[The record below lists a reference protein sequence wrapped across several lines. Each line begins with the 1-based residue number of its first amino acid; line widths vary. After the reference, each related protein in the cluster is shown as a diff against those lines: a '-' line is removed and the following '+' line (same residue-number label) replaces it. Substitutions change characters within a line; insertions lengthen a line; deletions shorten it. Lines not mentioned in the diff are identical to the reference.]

1 VYETPPPNF
10 ACDLQTTYPTTL
22 DQYRSD
28 DLQQQHGIQPVK
40 LLMERLEAW
49 QYVTKC
55 LYDHFEALALV
66 ESSIVKS
73 YQKLEGTLEFEQQPT
88 NDINGGTNHFQPHSG
103 VGHGGSGS
111 TKGSVIISSSKE
123 THQHPHTNNSSSI
136 RDYRNGIKAGVRKKS
151 TPHALSYSTIHYHFA
166 KNGGIRQVC
175 DAWQMYHLK
184 SAKDHTDF
192 ASFIRAQGL
201 PLLANIKNELK
212 YIVRS
217 VRSDDR
223 LSLTQLAKLKEEA
236 GKRLTRL
243 DQQLTFFDHHPDH
256 GSTKEDPWLINTRK
270 FQVLCM
276 QAYWILNYVMHTGV
290 IKQMIKVYQQENKM
304 HETVI
309 RLQREI
315 MALEKQLM
323 EDLRQFCQQL
333 YNLRESSWLGV
344 DRGLQAIIRTFDN
357 VANDADWMAFVDQC
371 KNELVSEDASYRH
384 PDKLHYPNHSH
395 SLVQPLFAARMERKS
410 SVLQNW
416 HEYIYVLT
424 PGN

>member
-1 VYETPPPNF
+1 M
-10 ACDLQTTYPTTL
+10 
-22 DQYRSD
+22 R
-28 DLQQQHGIQPVK
+28 
-40 LLMERLEAW
+40 
-49 QYVTKC
+49 
-55 LYDHFEALALV
+55 
-66 ESSIVKS
+66 
-73 YQKLEGTLEFEQQPT
+73 
-88 NDINGGTNHFQPHSG
+88 
-103 VGHGGSGS
+103 
-111 TKGSVIISSSKE
+111 
-123 THQHPHTNNSSSI
+123 
-136 RDYRNGIKAGVRKKS
+136 
-151 TPHALSYSTIHYHFA
+151 
-166 KNGGIRQVC
+166 
-175 DAWQMYHLK
+175 
-184 SAKDHTDF
+184 
-192 ASFIRAQGL
+192 
-201 PLLANIKNELK
+201 
-212 YIVRS
+212 
-217 VRSDDR
+217 
-223 LSLTQLAKLKEEA
+223 
-236 GKRLTRL
+236 
-243 DQQLTFFDHHPDH
+243 
-256 GSTKEDPWLINTRK
+256 
-270 FQVLCM
+270 
-276 QAYWILNYVMHTGV
+276 TGV

-371 KNELVSEDASYRH
+371 KNQLVSEDASYRH